1 VKDTVN
7 EFESM
12 RIGEILIARGKLD
25 AAGVERALRLQ
36 QEGGEKLGSLLVTLG
51 LCAQRDVCEALAAQL
66 GLQLVDAAGYPEF
79 PIMEERI
86 SPRFL
91 REAHALPLKE
101 DARELALAM
110 ADPTDA
116 YTIGA
121 FRMAT
126 GREVKPLVAI
136 PRNSMPRSSAST
148 APGARPSARSSAMSS
163 SATSSRSTPMS
174 SS

>member
-1 VKDTVN
+1 
-7 EFESM
+7 M

-51 LCAQRDVCEALAAQL
+51 LCAQRDVSEALAAQL

-91 REAHALPLKE
+91 REAHALPVKE

-121 FRMAT
+121 CRTLWGASPAT
-126 GREVKPLVAI
+126 F
-136 PRNSMPRSSAST
+136 SSASVSFADIWCHPRPVSPGGPPVLFSGTT
-148 APGARPSARSSAMSS
+148 APLSSM
-163 SATSSRSTPMS
+163 
-174 SS
+174 